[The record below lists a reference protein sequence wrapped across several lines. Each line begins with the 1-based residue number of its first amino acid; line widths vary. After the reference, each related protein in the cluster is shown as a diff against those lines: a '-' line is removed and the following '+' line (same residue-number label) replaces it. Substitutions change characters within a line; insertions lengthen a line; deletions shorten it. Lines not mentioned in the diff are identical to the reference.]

1 MFIKKLSIIFSI
13 VLILFSININ
23 TAYAFSTVTPP
34 QVHNKYIKE
43 LEVIDNYMYLLVKCV
58 ASKKIDSSE
67 INKDIKFVETLI
79 DSLNNKTSKLSKSDN
94 DVVLAMQA
102 ILNYYKISIINIK
115 YYLNNN
121 DCDRLID
128 SITSFS
134 VAYNSSSTLR
144 VIIGKAKQ

>member
-13 VLILFSININ
+13 LLILFAININ
-23 TAYAFSTVTPP
+23 TTYAFNSIAP
-34 QVHNKYIKE
+34 QPTHNQYIKE
-43 LEVIDNYMYLLVKCV
+43 LEIVDNYMYLLIKCV
-58 ASKKIDSSE
+58 ATKNIDTTKVD
-67 INKDIKFVETLI
+67 KDIKFIETLI
-79 DSLNNKTSKLSKSDN
+79 DSLTNKTSKLSKEDD
-94 DVVLAMQA
+94 DVILAMQA

-144 VIIGKAKQ
+144 IIIGKARQ